1 MGTTDTNLLKFLAV
15 SGVFLMI
22 SIKFS
27 SEEYVFETEIIV
39 VIVRLLLAVPI
50 LQIWLECEG
59 PVDDVTTVK
68 KQNEKKNGVSTLIG
82 VSSKY
87 NVWSNKN
94 MTL

>member
-68 KQNEKKNGVSTLIG
+68 KPKRKK
-82 VSSKY
+82 K
-87 NVWSNKN
+87 WSVDSNRGIQ
-94 MTL
+94 